1 MEDKEKQGV
10 IFGCIPFQNYS
21 EKRKIIHQLRLEY
34 RPNLT
39 IWEDNNMIT
48 YESVVVHN

>member
-1 MEDKEKQGV
+1 MESNIEKYR
-10 IFGCIPFQNYS
+10 IIGCIPFSSYK
-21 EKRKIIHQLRLEY
+21 EKKKIIYQLRLEY
-34 RPNLT
+34 RPNLR